1 MIIPRKAVIESNL
14 IEGIT
19 AVDGD
24 PLLDNHLLAAR
35 LVDIAAVEGE
45 LAHPRV
51 LHAVLFK
58 DTPLPQ
64 GSVPG
69 DYRHCAVRVGNY
81 YPPPAA
87 EIKGYMEMWWSLT
100 LDDKPWSSHAH
111 FEAIH
116 PFIDGNGR
124 VGRLVFWNQQLLREE
139 PLEIIM
145 SADRFSY
152 YERLEEWRK
161 INFENI

>member
-1 MIIPRKAVIESNL
+1 MGPWVEK
-14 IEGIT
+14 
-19 AVDGD
+19 
-24 PLLDNHLLAAR
+24 LAAK
-35 LVDIAAVEGE
+35 LVDIAAAEGE

-64 GSVPG
+64 GQVPG
-69 DYRHCAVRVGNY
+69 EYRHSAVRVGNY
-81 YPPPAA
+81 YPP
-87 EIKGYMEMWWSLT
+87 EYSKVSNYMEMWWSLT
-100 LDDKPWSSHAH
+100 LDDEPWSSHAH

-124 VGRLVFWNQQLLREE
+124 VGRLVYWNQQLVRSE
-139 PLEIIM
+139 PLEIIF
-145 SADRFSY
+145 AAKRWDY

-161 INFENI
+161 ENFENI